1 MISRRTLL
9 AATAFAGFPGLLAT
23 PSAAQNKPFDG
34 VQLSVLM
41 EGHPTSDAIQK
52 MLPDFK
58 AATGID
64 VALEIVP
71 EQDITAKTLL
81 EFSSKSGRYDL
92 VQNNVIY
99 VPGFVASG
107 YIVPLDA
114 SLAKQARYFDRAD
127 FVPSY
132 LNTNVVDGKT
142 YGLPVY
148 GEGTF
153 LMYRKDLFQEYG
165 LSEPKSFEDI
175 ENAARTVSERSN
187 KRVAG
192 ITMRG
197 RQGIENVYVWAAYL
211 WGFGGSFLDAG
222 GKSALATPEGVT
234 ALEAFTKVLRQYGP
248 VGVANFGWEE
258 NRLLFQQGKA
268 AMTLDAT
275 VNGAFNEDPAVSSVV
290 GKVGYVPVP
299 MKSAS
304 PKGGSSSL
312 AVHSFYV
319 SADSRNQDAAAL
331 FAAWATAKEQQSK
344 SMETDPDSGA
354 TSLTVLNGENFGK
367 RYGAFKNAM
376 LAAIDVGNPQYLPTI
391 DQANEVINNTGIAV
405 SKALA
410 GSASAADA
418 LREADKANNAAL
430 ARR

>member
-1 MISRRTLL
+1 M
-9 AATAFAGFPGLLAT
+9 
-23 PSAAQNKPFDG
+23 
-34 VQLSVLM
+34 
-41 EGHPTSDAIQK
+41 
-52 MLPDFK
+52 
-58 AATGID
+58 
-64 VALEIVP
+64 
-71 EQDITAKTLL
+71 
-81 EFSSKSGRYDL
+81 
-92 VQNNVIY
+92 
-99 VPGFVASG
+99 
-107 YIVPLDA
+107 
-114 SLAKQARYFDRAD
+114 
-127 FVPSY
+127 PSY

-175 ENAARTVSERSN
+175 ENAARIVSERSN

-197 RQGIENVYVWAAYL
+197 RQGIENVYIWAAYL

-222 GKSALATPEGVT
+222 GKSALATPEGVA
-234 ALEAFTKVLRQYGP
+234 ALEAFTKVLKQYGP

-344 SMETDPDSGA
+344 SIETDPDSGA
-354 TSLTVLNGENFGK
+354 TSLTVLNGESFGK
-367 RYGAFKNAM
+367 RYGTFKDAM